1 MDFINRVMPNQT
13 QQPQHVA
20 SAPGSVELPGSRGRA
35 DERHNGRKHDV
46 FERWSRL
53 GSNVLLFVVALLIAT
68 VAWLIFTASPASQ
81 SSYINTTKL
90 QAVFLNTGQV
100 YFGNIKALNSDYIVL
115 DNIYYLQT
123 SNSSSTSSS
132 STANQNVSLVKLGCE
147 LHKPYD
153 QMIINN
159 SEITFWENLQ
169 SSGQVAQAVAAY
181 QKAHPNG
188 QASCTEQASSTNSAA
203 NLQNSSS
210 TAQ

>member
-1 MDFINRVMPNQT
+1 MDFINRVSPNQT
-13 QQPQHVA
+13 QQPQHVG
-20 SAPGSVELPGSRGRA
+20 STPGSVELPGRGKA
-35 DERHNGRKHDV
+35 DEKHNGRKHDV

-53 GSNVLLFVVALLIAT
+53 GSNILLFVVALLIAT
-68 VAWLIFTASPASQ
+68 VAWLIFTASPAAEN
-81 SSYINTTKL
+81 SYINTSKL

-100 YFGNIKALNSDYIVL
+100 YFGNIKTLNNDYIVL

-169 SSGQVAQAVAAY
+169 SNGQVAQAVATY

-188 QASCTEQASSTNSAA
+188 QASCTQQATSSGT